1 MDLKDKTPRH
11 KQSNVVYAV
20 QCSQECTDL
29 YTGETKQP
37 LHKYMAQ
44 ETQESQM
51 MMLNTFLLPFFLTP
65 RPLLQPQNKCGPLGI
80 FPFPLIS
87 HSLLAFQ
94 GGTELT
100 GAVVCAKAIWGSVR
114 GHFDTY
120 TAGAVE
126 PSIF

>member
-1 MDLKDKTPRH
+1 MHRPIHWRNKTTTP
-11 KQSNVVYAV
+11 QIYG
-20 QCSQECTDL
+20 
-29 YTGETKQP
+29 TGNTGKP
-37 LHKYMAQ
+37 DDDAKY
-44 ETQESQM
+44 
-51 MMLNTFLLPFFLTP
+51 LLLPFFLTP

-120 TAGAVE
+120 TAGAELNHQSSDHWTTVL
-126 PSIF
+126 PSAAPIVHVCTS